1 MAKYSMKVK
10 GKEIGPAELYAPPH
24 TMDGKPTN
32 VTTYTKTETGPEE
45 INKVNMGVGF
55 YSKGNYPQ
63 SILTGLVRC
72 VDTVLPL
79 RAVRSAGKWVNNY
92 YELRSLFKR
101 FRGTSRTTS
110 PVEPLRPAQIWDIVI
125 YCKAAD

>member
-79 RAVRSAGKWVNNY
+79 RAVRSAEKWVNNY
-92 YELRSLFKR
+92 YELQHSVRYDPGVR
-101 FRGTSRTTS
+101 
-110 PVEPLRPAQIWDIVI
+110 
-125 YCKAAD
+125 

>member
-55 YSKGNYPQ
+55 YSKGNYPPVNPY
-63 SILTGLVRC
+63 GLVRC

-79 RAVRSAGKWVNNY
+79 RAVRSAEKWVNNY
-92 YELRSLFKR
+92 YELRSAL
-101 FRGTSRTTS
+101 
-110 PVEPLRPAQIWDIVI
+110 
-125 YCKAAD
+125 